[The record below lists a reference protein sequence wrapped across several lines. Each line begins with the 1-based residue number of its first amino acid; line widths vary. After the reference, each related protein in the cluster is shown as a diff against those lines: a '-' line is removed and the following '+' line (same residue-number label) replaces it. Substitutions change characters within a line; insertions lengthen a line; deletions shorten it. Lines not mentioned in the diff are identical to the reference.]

1 MEKKKL
7 LSFIKKYYLN
17 GTADRVILHTDG
29 KGNLATKFVS
39 DPDKSV
45 VGILKESGFD
55 SFTEEHSFAIYSTG
69 TMKNLISVLDDE
81 IEIKPNAFADKTVA
95 LDFSDAATTVHFALS
110 ELNMIPKAPK
120 SVTEPEYDIEITLDS
135 AFISKFVK
143 AKGALSEYKEYSI
156 ASTSKEVKFIIG
168 ETKKTNSNNAVI
180 AVNSANVIK
189 STAAKSVVFGIDNFK
204 EVLIANDGDFETAT
218 MKVSTTT
225 GFAAVLFKGKDYTA
239 TYYLVGLGG
248 DE

>member
-17 GTADRVILHTDG
+17 GTADRVILHADG

-45 VGILKESGFD
+45 VGILRESGFD
-55 SFTEEHSFAIYSTG
+55 SFKEEHSFGIYSTG
-69 TMKNLISVLDDE
+69 TMKNLVSVLDDE
-81 IEIKPNAFADKTVA
+81 IEIKSNSFADKTIA

-120 SVTEPEYDIEITLDS
+120 SVTEPEYEIEITLDS
-135 AFISKFVK
+135 TFINKFVK
-143 AKGALSEYKEYSI
+143 AKGALSEYKEFSI
-156 ASTSKEVKFIIG
+156 SAGKEVKFIIG

-180 AVNSANVIK
+180 VVNPANVVR
-189 STAAKSVVFGIDNFK
+189 SVAVKDIVFGIDNFK

-218 MKVSTTT
+218 MKISST

-239 TYYLVGLGG
+239 SYYLVGLGG